1 MRRLVDKLY
10 ALGYKHTLELEFLFE
25 SARFYPDLGFGALL
39 PKFRE
44 KGRVRALNISS
55 GEVLDLPVSLFRDT
69 YHIVASNISSQ

>member
-44 KGRVRALNISS
+44 KG
-55 GEVLDLPVSLFRDT
+55 
-69 YHIVASNISSQ
+69 